1 MVNTEA
7 GPIRR
12 PATIVIMLQFTQPAR
27 AALRSHAGP
36 THSLV
41 PGTGEARAATPW
53 DALQRAAWEALSAAE
68 PTPGS

>member
-12 PATIVIMLQFTQPAR
+12 PATIVIMLQSHS
-27 AALRSHAGP
+27 LRGPHAGP
-36 THSLV
+36 THSLDR
-41 PGTGEARAATPW
+41 GTGEARAATPW

-68 PTPGS
+68 PTPGN